1 MFYVEDQGRIKMIIK
16 ELPRENYEDYVLN
29 YTYTSDSHYR
39 AELVED
45 EEGFSFRFTK
55 ELLPEVLDRD
65 CCDTLFQ
72 PYWSGVTAYGVFE
85 NEQDHDPYAVL
96 ELAREEWNNR
106 LVITQLLVSPEKR
119 GQGIG
124 RKLIELAVDIAEK
137 EDFRLI
143 TLETQTCNIP
153 AIEFYK
159 KCGFKFA
166 GTNLHF
172 YSNDDISENEVMI
185 EMVMLF

>member
-1 MFYVEDQGRIKMIIK
+1 MIIK
-16 ELPRENYEDYVLN
+16 ELLREKYEDYVLN

-39 AELVED
+39 AELVEND
-45 EEGFSFRFTK
+45 EGFSFTFKK
-55 ELLPEVLDRD
+55 EKLPEVLDRD

-85 NEQDHDPYAVL
+85 TEASREPYAVL

-119 GQGIG
+119 GQGTG
-124 RKLIELAVDIAEK
+124 RELVELAKRIALE
-137 EDFRLI
+137 EDYRLI

>member
-1 MFYVEDQGRIKMIIK
+1 MIIR
-16 ELPRENYEDYVLN
+16 ELPRESYEDYVLH

-39 AELVED
+39 AQLLENEN
-45 EEGFSFRFTK
+45 GFSFTFTK
-55 ELLPEVLDRD
+55 EKLPEVLNRD
-65 CCDTLFQ
+65 CFDTLFQ
-72 PYWSGVTAYGVFE
+72 PYWSGVSAYGVFE
-85 NEQDHDPYAVL
+85 TEADTEPVAVL

-106 LVITQLLVSPEKR
+106 LVITQLLVNEQQR
-119 GQGIG
+119 GSGIG
-124 RKLIELAVDIAEK
+124 RMLIDKTVEIAKE

>member
-1 MFYVEDQGRIKMIIK
+1 MIIR
-16 ELPRENYEDYVLN
+16 ELPKESYEDYVLH

-39 AELVED
+39 VQLSENEN
-45 EEGFSFRFTK
+45 GFSFTFTK
-55 ELLPEVLDRD
+55 EKLPELLNRD
-65 CCDTLFQ
+65 CFDTLFQ
-72 PYWSGVTAYGVFE
+72 PYWSGASAYGVFE
-85 NEQDHDPYAVL
+85 TEASAQPVAVL

-106 LVITQLLVSPEKR
+106 LVITQLLVNEDKR
-119 GQGIG
+119 GNGIG
-124 RKLIELAVDIAEK
+124 KMLIDKTIEIAKE

>member
-1 MFYVEDQGRIKMIIK
+1 MIIK
-16 ELPRENYEDYVLN
+16 ELSRENYEDYVLN

-39 AELVED
+39 AELCED
-45 EEGFSFRFTK
+45 ENGFAFRFIK
-55 ELLPEVLDRD
+55 EKLPEILNRD

-85 NEQDHDPYAVL
+85 DDDAKEPCAFL

-106 LVITQLLVSPEKR
+106 LVITQLLVSPKKR

-124 RKLIELAVDIAEK
+124 KQLIDLAVKIANE